1 MTSPTAVPSLIPGTY
16 RLKHD
21 VANPHPDRR
30 VNQDRISSWEGWVI
44 WPAGL
49 VLVVV
54 PYPES
59 KGAVRIRARGA
70 FRDFAPWDDAF
81 PLLVSA
87 MEPVVESPSDLLR
100 RLEDS
105 AAGACALAIL
115 DRLLTTQAVAD
126 ALAAIQ
132 AEELS

>member
-1 MTSPTAVPSLIPGTY
+1 MSSPTAVPSPTPGTY
-16 RLKHD
+16 RLTRD

-30 VNQDRISSWEGWVI
+30 MNQDRLSSWEGWVT

-49 VLVVV
+49 MLVVV

-59 KGAVRIRARGA
+59 KGNLRIRARGA
-70 FRDFAPWDDAF
+70 FRDFSPWDDAF
-81 PLLVSA
+81 PLLVEA
-87 MEPVVESPSDLLR
+87 AEPVVESPSDLLR

-105 AAGACALAIL
+105 AAGGCALAIL
-115 DRLLTTQAVAD
+115 DRLLTTRAVAD